1 MIGGV
6 TMKRIMMNKNKMSIN
21 NINKTNKTKTQKDI
35 MKVLMTSAMFLI
47 FILFLSNQT
56 FAIRASL
63 GNSRMI
69 LRVNVSKG
77 HPGVLSGFI
86 TVNNYNPYPVQ
97 VMVLPDQVLSSLDTQ
112 VKPQAFTL
120 QPNESKDV
128 SFKVTVYEP
137 GRYDGKLL
145 VSYRG
150 RPLNSSRDE
159 QVGLSATI
167 IIFAHGESSGL
178 KPKQNNKNP
187 SQDSNQANQGSNTQT
202 QPNQPQ
208 QGQSQSNI
216 VSEPSKIKPNTIVGL
231 IITIVIVVIGLLLFK
246 LLQKRTR

>member
-6 TMKRIMMNKNKMSIN
+6 TMKGIMMNKNKMSIN

-35 MKVLMTSAMFLI
+35 MKVLMTSTMFLI

-77 HPGVLSGFI
+77 HPGVLDGFI
-86 TVNNYNPYPVQ
+86 TVNNYNPYPVE
-97 VMVLPDQVLSSLDTQ
+97 VMVLPDQVLSSLDAQ
-112 VKPQAFTL
+112 VKPQAFSL

-167 IIFAHGESSGL
+167 IIFARGESSGL
-178 KPKQNNKNP
+178 NPKQNDQNP
-187 SQDSNQANQGSNTQT
+187 GQGSNQGSDQGSNTQT
-202 QPNQPQ
+202 QPN
-208 QGQSQSNI
+208 QSQSNI

-231 IITIVIVVIGLLLFK
+231 IIIVVIIVIGLLLYWFIIVK
-246 LLQKRTR
+246 IYKKN